1 MATLTVPPK
10 GGDSC
15 CPFAH
20 KCAPT
25 KLGASP
31 VSGEG
36 LGNRSRFC
44 LFREYP
50 VCTSPQPS
58 KQHALHALRPES
70 WEVSH
75 HRRMLLH
82 SLVAVICNSIH
93 PPTPTPFSK
102 AFPNAHPPKVT
113 GERFNPRP
121 PLGATRPVW
130 RRGTIL
136 EGSRLGRFLR
146 GDWQVITSN
155 GEVPVFAG
163 PPLPCDPQ
171 PRDTPRRCAYSH
183 TRQGVLSYC
192 LGVRRRAAL
201 YLDFDTAAE
210 RQCEAKPGHCVEPL
224 LRRL

>member
-1 MATLTVPPK
+1 MHFAVTRGTQVATLTVPPE
-10 GGDSC
+10 GEDSC

-20 KCAPT
+20 KCAPR
-25 KLGASP
+25 LGASP

-102 AFPNAHPPKVT
+102 AFPSAHPPKVT

-130 RRGTIL
+130 RRSTIL

-146 GDWQVITSN
+146 GDWQVTQNRAKCFDRYVTS
-155 GEVPVFAG
+155 
-163 PPLPCDPQ
+163 
-171 PRDTPRRCAYSH
+171 
-183 TRQGVLSYC
+183 
-192 LGVRRRAAL
+192 
-201 YLDFDTAAE
+201 
-210 RQCEAKPGHCVEPL
+210 
-224 LRRL
+224 

>member
-1 MATLTVPPK
+1 MAALTVPPE
-10 GGDSC
+10 GEDSC

-20 KCAPT
+20 RCAPR
-25 KLGASP
+25 LRASP

-70 WEVSH
+70 WEASH

-102 AFPNAHPPKVT
+102 AFPSA
-113 GERFNPRP
+113 RP
-121 PLGATRPVW
+121 PRGDRGKVQPTTSVGSDETCVAPEHHFRGVSPWPIFERGLASHHFE
-130 RRGTIL
+130 RRGT
-136 EGSRLGRFLR
+136 SFC
-146 GDWQVITSN
+146 W
-155 GEVPVFAG
+155 
-163 PPLPCDPQ
+163 PPPPM
-171 PRDTPRRCAYSH
+171 
-183 TRQGVLSYC
+183 
-192 LGVRRRAAL
+192 
-201 YLDFDTAAE
+201 
-210 RQCEAKPGHCVEPL
+210 
-224 LRRL
+224 